1 MQVSKGTNAVTCI
14 WSSSF
19 IFFNSEKKYCEM
31 GITSTK
37 TIWIRQNA
45 NVLNQGITYFSYS
58 CKFNF
63 YFVPKVT

>member
-45 NVLNQGITYFSYS
+45 NVLNQGITYI
-58 CKFNF
+58 
-63 YFVPKVT
+63 P